1 MDADA
6 AGCYRVVAGA
16 SVAAAYVTA
25 SAAVAAVL
33 VSAAAFRLSF
43 LLHVRLRLLL
53 LLRCRG
59 SSAATTVAMVVL

>member
-25 SAAVAAVL
+25 SAAVL
-33 VSAAAFRLSF
+33 VGTAAFRLSL

-53 LLRCRG
+53 LLRCR
-59 SSAATTVAMVVL
+59 AATTAAMVVL